1 MGGPP
6 RAPIDPNDPRVPT
19 APPTSHAT
27 RVSRAR
33 LATTLLLGVVAV
45 SSAAPIIR
53 LAGAPA
59 LTVAAWRLALA
70 ALVALPIAALRA
82 RGEWRAWP
90 PRTKRLLALS
100 GICLGL
106 HFALWI
112 RSLELTSI
120 ASSVLFVTTTPIW
133 TGIASHALLGERL
146 AARQIVGIM
155 VAVAGSALVGGADL
169 GPGRHALL
177 GDALAVGG
185 SWAVSAYFLVGRV
198 VRRDVSLVAYV
209 GATYAIAAATL
220 VLLAALFGA
229 PLLGISTRTLICVA
243 ALAAGPQ
250 LLGHSSFN
258 WALRYLPAAVVT
270 VIVLAEPIGATLLA
284 AAFLGERPSALQAL
298 GGAVL
303 LAGIA
308 LAACG
313 ERTTRPGAAP
323 PSSAASPAAPPPP
336 AGT

>member
-6 RAPIDPNDPRVPT
+6 RAPHAPRV
-19 APPTSHAT
+19 T
-27 RVSRAR
+27 RVR
-33 LATTLLLGVVAV
+33 LAATLLLGVAAV

-70 ALVALPIAALRA
+70 ALVALPIAAVRA

-90 PRTKRLLALS
+90 PRTKRLLVFS
-100 GICLGL
+100 GVSLGF

-112 RSLELTSI
+112 RSLDLTSI

-133 TGIASHALLGERL
+133 TGIASHVILRERL
-146 AARQIVGIM
+146 AARQVAGIL
-155 VAVAGSALVGGADL
+155 VAVAGSALIGGADL

-177 GDALAVGG
+177 GDALAVAG
-185 SWAVSAYFLVGRV
+185 SWAVSAYFLVGRA
-198 VRRDVSLVAYV
+198 VRRDVSLAAYV
-209 GATYAIAAATL
+209 GISYAVAAVTL

-229 PLLGISTRTLICVA
+229 PLLAISRRTLVCVV

-270 VIVLAEPIGATLLA
+270 VVVLAEPIGATLLA
-284 AAFLGERPSALQAL
+284 AGFLGERPSALQAL

-308 LAACG
+308 LAVRG
-313 ERTTRPGAAP
+313 ERATPAAATP
-323 PSSAASPAAPPPP
+323 PSAR
-336 AGT
+336 T